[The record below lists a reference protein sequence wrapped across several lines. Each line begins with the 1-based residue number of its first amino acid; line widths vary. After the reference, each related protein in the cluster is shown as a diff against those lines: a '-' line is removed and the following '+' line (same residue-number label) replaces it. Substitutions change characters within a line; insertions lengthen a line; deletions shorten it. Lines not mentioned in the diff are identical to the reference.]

1 MFYELGPASR
11 MLIFIDIHT
20 CTDLKKWNLQNTAK
34 LFDRMT
40 WNCVG
45 WYIEVLE
52 IFSDLLLASCILIFI
67 VMHTCTDKKK
77 KEFAK
82 YRSTIFRDDV
92 KLCRMMHCSTWS
104 VFRSTKRRRTL
115 FFLGTIFLRTRASD
129 FPKIKNNLSLISVKV
144 R

>member
-40 WNCVG
+40 WNFVG

-52 IFSDLLLASCILIFI
+52 IFSDLLLASCVLILI
-67 VMHTCTDKKK
+67 VMHKCTNKKTK
-77 KEFAK
+77 KIAK
-82 YRSTIFRDDV
+82 YRSTICRNDV
-92 KLCRMMHCSTWS
+92 KLCRMMHCSTGS
-104 VFRSTKRRRTL
+104 VFRFTKRRCIRKTL
-115 FFLGTIFLRTRASD
+115 QCSCVVVGPRRQHA
-129 FPKIKNNLSLISVKV
+129 PYWQHAP
-144 R
+144 